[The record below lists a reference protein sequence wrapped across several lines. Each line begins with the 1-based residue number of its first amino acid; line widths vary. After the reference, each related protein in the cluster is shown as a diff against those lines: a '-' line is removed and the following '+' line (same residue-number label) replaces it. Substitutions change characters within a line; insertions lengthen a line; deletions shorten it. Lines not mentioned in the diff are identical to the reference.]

1 MESNVY
7 FSESPASSE
16 ARACCEGVIFL
27 EYSMTIL
34 EKDYSELQDH
44 LFSTRSEQAAFLL
57 CRLSITTN
65 EVRFL
70 VRSIIPVTPNF
81 IIQNCD
87 DHISYSTDIILPV
100 LHTMRQNDES
110 LFFVHSHPSD
120 ISHFS
125 KEDDRSD
132 AEMHDFI
139 QRRLNRGIH
148 GSLVFTRNGQF
159 QGRIWDPET
168 KSFISMPKIRVIGDS
183 FKLHF
188 SSDMDLTPIDERVF
202 VKNILAFGSNMQTIL
217 KNIHVGVVG
226 CGGTGSSLVEQL
238 GRMGVGKLTLVDHDH
253 VDSTSIT
260 RMHGSKKSDISKAK
274 VQVMKEMLDEI
285 NLGTEVIPVDQKL
298 DNATTAKALR
308 SCDVIFSCLDETHFT
323 RMILNSLCIYYYI
336 PLIDMGIKFD
346 SRQGIINDIYGRID
360 VVTPNNSCLLCRDVV
375 MPEFCAAEL
384 MGSDE
389 YQRLKAE
396 GYAPELKHDQVQ
408 TISYNTL
415 ISSLAINEFINLITN
430 FKKKS
435 TPHSIYM
442 FIAEKTTSAGIICD
456 NKRPA
461 CICYD
466 PKSLG
471 AGDTDPFLGIS
482 W

>member
-1 MESNVY
+1 
-7 FSESPASSE
+7 
-16 ARACCEGVIFL
+16 
-27 EYSMTIL
+27 MTIL
-34 EKDYSELQDH
+34 EKDCFELQDH
-44 LFSTRSEQAAFLL
+44 LFSTQSEQAAFLL

-70 VRSIIPVTPNF
+70 VRSIIPVTPDF

-87 DHISYSTDIILPV
+87 DHISYSTDTILPV

-148 GSLVFTRNGQF
+148 GSLVFTKSGQF

-168 KSFISMPKIRVIGDS
+168 KSFISMPKLRVIGDS
-183 FKLHF
+183 FKLFF
-188 SSDMDLTPIDERVF
+188 SSDVDLTPIDENVF
-202 VKNILAFGSNMQTIL
+202 VKNILAFGSNIQTIL
-217 KNIHVGVVG
+217 RNVHVGVVG
-226 CGGTGSSLVEQL
+226 CGGTGSALIEQL
-238 GRMGVGKLTLVDHDH
+238 GRMGIGRLTLVDHDC
-253 VDSTSIT
+253 VDITSIT
-260 RMHGSKKSDISKAK
+260 RMHGSKRSDIAKAK

-285 NLGTEVIPVDQKL
+285 GLGTEVIPIEQRL

-308 SCDVIFSCLDETHFT
+308 NCDIIFSCLDETHFT
-323 RMILNSLCIYYYI
+323 RMILNSLCIYYYV

-346 SRQGIINDIYGRID
+346 SRQGIINDIFGRID

-375 MPEFCAAEL
+375 IPKFCAAEL
-384 MGSDE
+384 MESEE

-396 GYAPELKHDQVQ
+396 GYAPELKHDLVQ

-415 ISSLAINEFINLITN
+415 IASLAINEFINLITN

-435 TPHSIYM
+435 APHAIYM
-442 FIAEKTTSAGIICD
+442 FIAEKTTSAGITCEK
-456 NKRPA
+456 NKPA
-461 CICYD
+461 CICCD

-471 AGDTDPFLGIS
+471 AGDIEPFLGIS